1 MDKAE
6 ERTPPLQPAPE
17 VAALVDRA
25 IQEDLAM
32 GDVTT
37 EALIPPD
44 LRGEAILFSKAH
56 GVLCGGPVAL
66 MVFQHIDPS
75 LSIDPLL
82 QDGTVLEPGQT
93 IARVQGSIASILM
106 GERTALN
113 LLQHLSG
120 IATAAARYVQAT
132 QGTKARII
140 DTRKTLPGLR
150 TLEKYAVRTGGGH
163 NHRRNLGDGVLIKD
177 NHIAALRA
185 QGMTLAQII
194 RQAREN
200 ASHTLQVEVEVDSIA
215 EAQEALEAG
224 AGLILLDNMP
234 TDQMRQ
240 VADLAQG
247 RAVLEASGGI
257 NLETVQA
264 VAESGVNLISV
275 GALTHSVQALD
286 ISLDFVQG

>member
-1 MDKAE
+1 MAG

-32 GDVTT
+32 GDATT
-37 EALIPPD
+37 EALIHPD
-44 LRGEAILFSKAH
+44 LQGRAVLFSKVP

-66 MVFQHIDPS
+66 MVFQRIDPS
-75 LSIDPLL
+75 LSTDLLL
-82 QDGTVLEPGQT
+82 QDGATLEPGQT
-93 IARVQGSIASILM
+93 IAQVRGSMASILM

-120 IATAAARYVQAT
+120 IATATARYVYAI
-132 QGTKARII
+132 QGARARII

-150 TLEKYAVRTGGGH
+150 ALEKYAVRAGGGH
-163 NHRRNLGDGVLIKD
+163 NHRRSLGDGVLIKD

-194 RQAREN
+194 HQARAN
-200 ASHTLQVEVEVDSIA
+200 ASHTLQVEVEVESVA

-234 TDQMRQ
+234 PDQMRQ
-240 VADLAQG
+240 VAELAQG

-257 NLETVQA
+257 TLETVRA
-264 VAESGVNLISV
+264 VAESGVDLISV
-275 GALTHSVQALD
+275 GALTHSAQALD